1 MGITGWFDDRAS
13 DIANLSP
20 GAWTAMAAWLA
31 VCVTI
36 AALVYAWR
44 QFQSAKHETEDVS
57 KPNVAMFMEPSA
69 SDWHLVELVV
79 KNFGQK
85 PAFGVQLEFA
95 SPPTVPR
102 YESADPDNYV
112 DIVPLKLPAE
122 IPYLAPSQEWR
133 TVWDSALDRKQLGE
147 SIGSRFAGAVTF
159 YDQPRSMSQGKA
171 KSKRHQFRTPAVLDW
186 STLHPVERLELL
198 TSHDLARQEKQK
210 LELLRGLL
218 TYYHYAST
226 ESRHEVLQTEINKI
240 NAAANEQRDR
250 HRSQF
255 APQQEEPQ
263 REAPSAP
270 VPVSELPPQREAPSA
285 PVPVSELPPQ
295 RPRHQNQIQPQ
306 QQQQRRYD
314 GLPAEYDDLPAP
326 YDDEPPYDDDDAQT
340 RVINGRHRRGIGGG

>member
-1 MGITGWFDDRAS
+1 MGITEWFDDRAD

-44 QFQSAKHETEDVS
+44 QFQKAKHESEDIAR
-57 KPNVAMFMEPSA
+57 PNVAMYMEPSA

-85 PAFGVQLEFA
+85 PAYGVQLEFA
-95 SPPTVPR
+95 SPPTVAR
-102 YESADPDNYV
+102 YESADADNYV

-159 YDQPRSMSQGKA
+159 YDQPKSARQGKA
-171 KSKRHQFRTPAVLDW
+171 KTKRQPYRTPAVLDW
-186 STLHPVERLELL
+186 ATLHPVERLELL
-198 TSHDLARQEKQK
+198 TNHDLARQEKQK

-218 TYYHYAST
+218 TYYHYATT
-226 ESRHEVLQTEINKI
+226 ESRHEVLQAEINKI

-250 HRSQF
+250 YRSQF
-255 APQQEEPQ
+255 AVAQE
-263 REAPSAP
+263 
-270 VPVSELPPQREAPSA
+270 PPQRDAPAA
-285 PVPVSELPPQ
+285 PASVEDVPPKPPRYEPQPPQ
-295 RPRHQNQIQPQ
+295 P
-306 QQQQRRYD
+306 RYD
-314 GLPAEYDDLPAP
+314 GLPPEYDDPATS
-326 YDDEPPYDDDDAQT
+326 YDDEPYDDDDAQT
-340 RVINGRHRRGIGGG
+340 RVINGRHRRGFGGGSG

>member
-1 MGITGWFDDRAS
+1 VGITEWFDDRA
-13 DIANLSP
+13 DDVANVSS
-20 GAWTAMAAWLA
+20 GAWTALAAWLA
-31 VCVTI
+31 LCVTI

-44 QFQSAKHETEDVS
+44 QFQSARHQTEDIS
-57 KPNVAMFMEPSA
+57 QPNVAMFMEPNA
-69 SDWHLVELVV
+69 TDWHLVELVV

-85 PAFGVQLEFA
+85 PAYGIKFEFA
-95 SPPTVPR
+95 TPPTVPR

-122 IPYLAPSQEWR
+122 IPYLAPTQEWR

-159 YDQPRSMSQGKA
+159 YDRPNSSRQGKT
-171 KSKRHQFRTPAVLDW
+171 KQKRHQFRTPAVLDW

-218 TYYHYAST
+218 TYYHYATT
-226 ESRHEVLQTEINKI
+226 ESRHEALQSEINRI

-250 HRSQF
+250 YRSQF
-255 APQQEEPQ
+255 AVEKEAPQ
-263 REAPSAP
+263 RDVAAPAAA
-270 VPVSELPPQREAPSA
+270 VSLDELPSTRA
-285 PVPVSELPPQ
+285 PQ
-295 RPRHQNQIQPQ
+295 RPASQSPQ
-306 QQQQRRYD
+306 RYD
-314 GLPAEYDDLPAP
+314 GLPPEYDDPPPP

-340 RVINGRHRRGIGGG
+340 RVINGRHRRGFGGG

>member
-1 MGITGWFDDRAS
+1 MGFAEWFDDRAD
-13 DIANLSP
+13 DIANVSS
-20 GAWTAMAAWLA
+20 GAWTALAAWLA
-31 VCVTI
+31 LCVTI

-44 QFQSAKHETEDVS
+44 QFQSARHQTEDIS
-57 KPNVAMFMEPSA
+57 QPNVAMFMEPNA
-69 SDWHLVELVV
+69 TDWHLVELVV

-85 PAFGVQLEFA
+85 PAYGIKFEFA
-95 SPPTVPR
+95 TPPTVPR

-122 IPYLAPSQEWR
+122 IPYLAPTQEWR

-159 YDQPRSMSQGKA
+159 YDRPNSSRQGKT
-171 KSKRHQFRTPAVLDW
+171 KQKRHQFRTPAVLDW

-218 TYYHYAST
+218 TYYHYATT
-226 ESRHEVLQTEINKI
+226 ESRHEALQSEINRI

-250 HRSQF
+250 YRSQF
-255 APQQEEPQ
+255 AVEKEAPQ
-263 REAPSAP
+263 RDAAAPAAA
-270 VPVSELPPQREAPSA
+270 VSVDELPSNPA
-285 PVPVSELPPQ
+285 PQ
-295 RPRHQNQIQPQ
+295 RPASQSPQ
-306 QQQQRRYD
+306 RYD
-314 GLPAEYDDLPAP
+314 GLPPEYDDPPPP

-340 RVINGRHRRGIGGG
+340 RVINGRHRRGFGGG